1 MKQLLIKIKLIV
13 NNLIIKT
20 KIMIIFN
27 LDLQQ
32 DLETLKIFNNL
43 NSPKLN
49 IFQAK
54 H

>member
-43 NSPKLN
+43 NSSKLN
-49 IFQAK
+49 IFKAK